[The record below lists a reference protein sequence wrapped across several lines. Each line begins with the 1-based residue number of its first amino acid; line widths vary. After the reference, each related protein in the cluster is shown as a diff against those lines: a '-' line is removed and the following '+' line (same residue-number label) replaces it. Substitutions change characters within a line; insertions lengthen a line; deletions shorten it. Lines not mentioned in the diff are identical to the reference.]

1 MKGKTVLPLLLT
13 AFLVGN
19 PAPATNTV
27 CPVMGGKVTP
37 GKSPSV
43 VVRGRSYLLCC
54 NGCDAKLKANPDQYL
69 EKDGSLKKKK

>member
-1 MKGKTVLPLLLT
+1 MFPLLFAALLG
-13 AFLVGN
+13 AN

-54 NGCDAKLKANPDQYL
+54 NGCDSKLKASPDTYL
-69 EKDGSLKKKK
+69 NKDGSLKAKK

>member
-1 MKGKTVLPLLLT
+1 MFPLLLT
-13 AFLVGN
+13 AFLAGQ

-54 NGCDAKLKANPDQYL
+54 KGCDAKLKANPDQYL
-69 EKDGSLKKKK
+69 EKDGSLKTKKQ